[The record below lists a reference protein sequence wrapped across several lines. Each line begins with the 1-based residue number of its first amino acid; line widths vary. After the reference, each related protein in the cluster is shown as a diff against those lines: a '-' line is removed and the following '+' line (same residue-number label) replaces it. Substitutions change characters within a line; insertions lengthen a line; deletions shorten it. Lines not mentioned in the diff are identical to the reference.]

1 MTYRKLWFSIFCFQ
15 TVFAI
20 YSERLIFYFLF
31 MVQAIWYCCHC
42 YHMCPWHRQQSPTVV
57 VDSGSKFTPLV
68 LMRAA
73 NSCRCCRPRQKIPAV
88 VVVAG
93 TKLAPLFLTL
103 AENSHRCCW
112 RRQQIHAVVVDTSWH
127 LQQICC
133 WCCWHRHKLSNCTV
147 PRGANIFVSFRK
159 NLK

>member
-1 MTYRKLWFSIFCFQ
+1 MVFHILFSDSICNLHWK
-15 TVFAI
+15 I
-20 YSERLIFYFLF
+20 DFLF
-31 MVQAIWYCCHC
+31 FIYGAGNLISLSLLPHV
-42 YHMCPWHRQQSPTVV
+42 SLTTVV